1 MSTSCWGC
9 QDDTFTTEGG
19 AYKKGNRIRPRLFKP
34 NVQDMLSDP
43 LIMGELGG
51 RGFELLGVS
60 SEEDDRGTFVQKTL
74 RDGEADAP

>member
-1 MSTSCWGC
+1 
-9 QDDTFTTEGG
+9 
-19 AYKKGNRIRPRLFKP
+19 
-34 NVQDMLSDP
+34 MLSDP